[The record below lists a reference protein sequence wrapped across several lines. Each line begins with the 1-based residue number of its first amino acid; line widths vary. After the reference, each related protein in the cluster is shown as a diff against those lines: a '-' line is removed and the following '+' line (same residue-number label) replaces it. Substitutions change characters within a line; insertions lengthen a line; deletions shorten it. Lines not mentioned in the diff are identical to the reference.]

1 MLKNLK
7 KGCFFAKNTDFRES
21 THKNP
26 LPPKIIFIFKLM
38 LMQRGVF
45 RQLCMNPLPV
55 VVAVFFVVSFV
66 LSACSSE
73 SSYAGGNSA
82 ETGSPELA
90 GVLTLADG
98 SPARYARVNCVPQGF
113 DMAKGGALDE
123 AFVTA
128 ADSQGFYAF
137 DSVPGGAFSLEAVH
151 VESGNMLLVRDV
163 SQDVHS
169 LDRTLEQPG
178 VAVIPAG
185 LDVPDSSFVLVTSPG
200 TTIMR
205 KVMVI
210 GGTVLVDSL
219 PRSDLELHVLFDSEE
234 VVLEQVS
241 ILPGDTVW
249 IAEKTPAADSLPEKA
264 DESRDSL
271 QPADTAATQEPVVFT
286 YVAPLA
292 LQEAVR
298 PGLDSLDDFP
308 MAVRLNLAQDE
319 MDSLDK
325 LTGRWEAYRISAD
338 GARSSALPI
347 SLSANDKAYGQMV
360 FWVSLDR
367 MNFDDSLELVFDSS
381 KEPAFANDVFS
392 RSKRYSVVWHF
403 DDGLFTTAAEQG
415 LYSFDAPN
423 VKGEGVVSNGAAF
436 GDESLSVPANLSGD
450 SSVVQNLDIDPYNK
464 FFVSLWVR
472 IDDINKEQVIF
483 TRGDSAYTLSYVPAM
498 GFVADLYHKA
508 TMEGSDTASFY
519 WRFIS
524 GDTLVKPWNWTHV
537 GVSTY
542 GINGGLYV
550 NGALVAFGDI
560 WDWDGQRNEDAG
572 FCFAQACNGERALVG
587 AVDEFVLGGLGRD
600 ESWFYLSYL
609 NQRSDDYWPVFTR
622 RR

>member
-1 MLKNLK
+1 
-7 KGCFFAKNTDFRES
+7 
-21 THKNP
+21 
-26 LPPKIIFIFKLM
+26 
-38 LMQRGVF
+38 MQRGVF
-45 RQLCMNPLPV
+45 RQVGKDSLPM
-55 VVAVFFVVSFV
+55 VVAVFFVASFI

-90 GVLTLADG
+90 GVLTLSNG

-163 SQDVHS
+163 SQDVHT

-185 LDVPDSSFVLVTSPG
+185 LDAPDSSFVLVTSPG

-205 KVMVI
+205 KAMVI

-271 QPADTAATQEPVVFT
+271 QPADTAAAQEPVVFT

-325 LTGRWEAYRISAD
+325 LTGRWEAYRISAN

-347 SLSANDKAYGQMV
+347 SLSANDKDFGQMV

-381 KEPAFANDVFS
+381 KEPAFANDVFAK
-392 RSKRYSVVWHF
+392 SKRYSVVWHF
-403 DDGLFTTAAEQG
+403 DDGLFSTAAEQG
-415 LYSFDAPN
+415 FYSFESPN

-436 GDESLSVPANLSGD
+436 GDVFPSLSSSLASDSG
-450 SSVVQNLDIDPYNK
+450 VVQNMDIDPYDK

-483 TRGDSAYTLSYVPAM
+483 TRGDSAYTLSYVPGL
-498 GFVADLYHKA
+498 GFVANLFHKA
-508 TMEGSDTASFY
+508 TMEGDDTNSFY
-519 WRFIS
+519 WRFVS
-524 GDTLVKPWNWTHV
+524 GDSVVRAWSWTHV
-537 GVSTY
+537 GISTS

-560 WDWDGQRNEDAG
+560 WDWDGQRNEVAD
-572 FCFAQACNGERALVG
+572 FCFGHDCNGDRPLVG
-587 AVDEFVLGGLGRD
+587 SVDEFVLGGLYRD
-600 ESWFYLSYL
+600 ESWFYLSFL
-609 NQRSDDYWPVFTR
+609 NQRSEDFWPVFTR

>member
-1 MLKNLK
+1 MLKKLK
-7 KGCFFAKNTDFRES
+7 KRCFFVKKADLRES
-21 THKNP
+21 SHKIP

-38 LMQRGVF
+38 LMHRGVF
-45 RQLCMNPLPV
+45 RHFCKCPLPV
-55 VVAVFFVVSFV
+55 VVAVFFVVSLV

-90 GVLTLADG
+90 GVLVLADG
-98 SPARYARVNCVPQGF
+98 NPARHARVNCVPHDF
-113 DMAKGGALDE
+113 NMAKSGSLDE
-123 AFVTA
+123 TFMTV

-151 VESGNMLLVRDV
+151 DESGNRLLVRDV
-163 SQDVHS
+163 PQDVHT

-185 LDVPDSSFVLVTSPG
+185 LEAPDSSVVLVTSPG
-200 TTIMR
+200 TTILR
-205 KVMVI
+205 KAMVI
-210 GGTVLVDSL
+210 GGNVFVDSL
-219 PRSDLELHVLFDSEE
+219 PKSDLELHVLFDSEE
-234 VVLEQVS
+234 VVLEQIS
-241 ILPGDTVW
+241 IVPGDTVW
-249 IAEKTPAADSLPEKA
+249 IAEKAEDGL
-264 DESRDSL
+264 DSL
-271 QPADTAATQEPVVFT
+271 QPADTAAQEPAVFT

-292 LQEAVR
+292 LKEGGR

-325 LTGRWEAYRISAD
+325 LTGRWEAYRISAN
-338 GARSSALPI
+338 GVRSSALPI
-347 SLSANDKAYGQMV
+347 SLSAKDNDFGQMV

-367 MNFDDSLELVFDSS
+367 MNLDDSLVLVFDSS
-381 KEPAFANDVFS
+381 KEPAFANDVFAK
-392 RSKRYSVVWHF
+392 SKRYSVVWHF

-415 LYSFDAPN
+415 LYSFESPN

-436 GDESLSVPANLSGD
+436 GDVFPSLSSSLASDSG
-450 SSVVQNLDIDPYNK
+450 VVQNLDIDPYNK

-483 TRGDSAYTLSYVPAM
+483 TRGDSAYTLSYVPGM

-508 TMEGSDTASFY
+508 TMEGDDTNSFY

-524 GDTLVKPWNWTHV
+524 GDSVVRAWSWTHV
-537 GVSTY
+537 GISAH

-560 WDWDGQRNEDAG
+560 WDWDGQRNEDAD
-572 FCFAQACNGERALVG
+572 FCFGHDCNGERPLVG
-587 AVDEFVLGGLGRD
+587 AVDEFVLGGLDRD

-609 NQRSDDYWPVFTR
+609 NQRSEDYWPVFMR

>member
-21 THKNP
+21 SHKNS

-38 LMQRGVF
+38 LMHRGVF
-45 RQLCMNPLPV
+45 RAFYLYPLPV
-55 VVAVFFVVSFV
+55 VVAVFFVASLV

-90 GVLTLADG
+90 GILTLADG
-98 SPARYARVNCVPQGF
+98 SPARYARVNCVPKGF
-113 DMAKGGALDE
+113 DMAKDGILDE
-123 AFVTA
+123 SFMTA
-128 ADSQGFYAF
+128 ADSLGFYSF

-151 VESGNMLLVRDV
+151 DESGNRLLVRDV
-163 SQDVHS
+163 SQDVHT

-185 LDVPDSSFVLVTSPG
+185 LDAPDSSVVLVTSPG
-200 TTIMR
+200 TTILR
-205 KVMVI
+205 KAMVI
-210 GGTVLVDSL
+210 GGAVFVDSL
-219 PRSDLELHVLFDSEE
+219 PKSDLELHVLFDSEE
-234 VVLEQVS
+234 VVVEQITV
-241 ILPGDTVW
+241 LPGDTVW
-249 IAEKTPAADSLPEKA
+249 IAEKA
-264 DESRDSL
+264 DEGRDSL
-271 QPADTAATQEPVVFT
+271 QPADTAAQEPAVFT

-292 LQEAVR
+292 LKEGVR

-325 LTGRWEAYRISAD
+325 LTGRWEAYRISAN
-338 GARSSALPI
+338 GVRSSALPI
-347 SLSANDKAYGQMV
+347 SLSAKDNDFGQMV

-381 KEPAFANDVFS
+381 KEPAFANDVFAK
-392 RSKRYSVVWHF
+392 SKRYSVVWHF

-415 LYSFDAPN
+415 LYSFESPN

-436 GDESLSVPANLSGD
+436 GDVFPSMPSSLASDSG
-450 SSVVQNLDIDPYNK
+450 VVQNLDIDPYNK

-483 TRGDSAYTLSYVPAM
+483 TRGDSAYTLSYVPGL

-508 TMEGSDTASFY
+508 TMEGDDTNSFY

-524 GDTLVKPWNWTHV
+524 GDSVVRAWSWTHV
-537 GVSTY
+537 GVSAH

-560 WDWDGQRNEDAG
+560 WDWDGQRNEDAD
-572 FCFAQACNGERALVG
+572 FCFGHDCNGERPLVG
-587 AVDEFVLGGLGRD
+587 AVDEFVLGGLDRD
-600 ESWFYLSYL
+600 ESWFYLSFL
-609 NQRSDDYWPVFTR
+609 NQRSEDFWPVFTR